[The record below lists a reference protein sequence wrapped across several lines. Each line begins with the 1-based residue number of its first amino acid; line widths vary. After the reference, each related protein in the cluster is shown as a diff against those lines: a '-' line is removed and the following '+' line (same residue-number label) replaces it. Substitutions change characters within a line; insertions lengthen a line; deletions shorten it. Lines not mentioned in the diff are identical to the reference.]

1 MVKEIEEI
9 MRYYLLFY
17 GEHVTIFIDKIT
29 ASYYNKK
36 KKGEPNMNHVLSA
49 KQYTKESLEVLFN
62 LTDDIKN
69 NPQKYAK
76 TLDSKIVA
84 TMFYEPSTRTRL
96 SFETAVLRLGG
107 KIISTENASANS
119 SGKKGESLED
129 TVKILQG
136 YADAIVIRHSSDTWP
151 EEAAQIATVP
161 IINGGAGKGEHP
173 TQALLDVYTIREQRK
188 TLDGVKV
195 AILGDLLN
203 GRTIHS
209 LLRMVSLYDNVEVY
223 GLSKECF
230 ALPEEYIEMLKER
243 GIKYKKCTSFDEIPN
258 DVDVMY
264 HTRIQSERFEGDFGR
279 EEFII
284 NKKVLNRFSDNT
296 IILHPLPRNEEIS
309 TDIDDDPRA
318 FYFKQ
323 AHNGLYVR
331 MALFVQAFEK

>member
-1 MVKEIEEI
+1 
-9 MRYYLLFY
+9 
-17 GEHVTIFIDKIT
+17 
-29 ASYYNKK
+29 
-36 KKGEPNMNHVLSA
+36 MNHVLTA
-49 KQYTKESLEVLFN
+49 KQYTKETLEELFT

-76 TLDSKIVA
+76 ILEGKIVA
-84 TMFYEPSTRTRL
+84 VMFYEPSTRTRL
-96 SFETAVLRLGG
+96 SFETAALRLGG
-107 KIISTENASANS
+107 QVISTENASANS
-119 SGKKGESLED
+119 SGKKGETLQD

-151 EEAAQIATVP
+151 QEAAKIANVP
-161 IINGGAGKGEHP
+161 ILNAGAGKGEHP
-173 TQALLDVYTIREQRK
+173 TQALLDVYTIREHRK

-209 LLRMVSLYDNVEVY
+209 LLKLVSLYENIQVY

-230 ALPEEYIEMLKER
+230 ALPQEYIDMLSAR
-243 GIKYKKCTSFDEIPN
+243 GIEYKKCGSFEDIPN
-258 DVDVMY
+258 DVDILY

-279 EEFII
+279 EEYII
-284 NKKVLNRFSDNT
+284 NKEILNQFSENT
-296 IILHPLPRNEEIS
+296 IVLHPLPRNEEIS

-318 FYFKQ
+318 MYFKQ

-331 MALFVQAFEK
+331 MALFVQALGK

>member
-1 MVKEIEEI
+1 
-9 MRYYLLFY
+9 
-17 GEHVTIFIDKIT
+17 
-29 ASYYNKK
+29 
-36 KKGEPNMNHVLSA
+36 MNHVLSA
-49 KQYTKESLEVLFN
+49 KQYTKETLEELFQ
-62 LTDDIKN
+62 LTDAIKN
-69 NPQKYAK
+69 NPQKYANALEGK
-76 TLDSKIVA
+76 VVA
-84 TMFYEPSTRTRL
+84 AMFYEPSTRTRL

-107 KIISTENASANS
+107 KVIATENASANS

-129 TVKILQG
+129 TIKILQG
-136 YADAIVIRHSSDTWP
+136 YADSIVIRHSSDTWP
-151 EEAAQIATVP
+151 QEAANVATVP

-173 TQALLDVYTIREQRK
+173 TQALLDVYTIREYRK

-209 LLRMVSLYDNVEVY
+209 LLRLVSLYENVEVY

-230 ALPEEYIEMLKER
+230 ALPQEYIDILKTR
-243 GIKYKKCTSFDEIPN
+243 GITYRKCINFDEIPK
-258 DVDVMY
+258 DIDVMY

-284 NKKVLNRFSDNT
+284 NKEVLDRFSDHT
-296 IILHPLPRNEEIS
+296 IVLHPLPRNEEIA
-309 TDIDDDPRA
+309 TDVDDDPRA
-318 FYFKQ
+318 LYFKQ

>member
-1 MVKEIEEI
+1 
-9 MRYYLLFY
+9 
-17 GEHVTIFIDKIT
+17 
-29 ASYYNKK
+29 
-36 KKGEPNMNHVLSA
+36 MNHVLSA
-49 KQYTKESLEVLFN
+49 KQYTKEDLEELFN

-76 TLDSKIVA
+76 ALEGKIVA

-96 SFETAVLRLGG
+96 SFETAVLKLGG
-107 KIISTENASANS
+107 KVISTENASANS
-119 SGKKGESLED
+119 SGRKGESLED
-129 TVKILQG
+129 TIKILQG

-151 EEAAQIATVP
+151 EEAVRIAKVP
-161 IINGGAGKGEHP
+161 ILNGGAGKGEHP
-173 TQALLDVYTIREQRK
+173 TQALLDVYTIREHRK

-195 AILGDLLN
+195 AILGDLLY

-209 LLRMVSLYDNVEVY
+209 LLKLVSLYDHVEVY

-230 ALPEEYIEMLKER
+230 ALPQEYIDMLKTK
-243 GIKYKKCTSFDEIPN
+243 GIEYKKCTSFDEIPK

-284 NKKVLNRFSDNT
+284 NKEVLNQFSENT
-296 IILHPLPRNEEIS
+296 IVLHPLPRNEEIA

-318 FYFKQ
+318 MYFKQ
-323 AHNGLYVR
+323 AHNGLFIR